1 MKINTKH
8 KYPLKTRFFSE
19 TLWVSDL
26 NVFFFFF
33 LLSLDCNIV
42 IYWPSELIWGT
53 LSCFYWC
60 ILIPLL
66 SKNYLSFINHHTTA
80 WIFNQQWCNWGSISL
95 SFQPTV
101 QITTELIS
109 TYAELLMPGIVIYGF
124 TSMKMVQN
132 SVEMLNVLTKWQF
145 FVFHCECWFLGC
157 CCSDLQLHLHLRHK
171 HQTK

>member
-1 MKINTKH
+1 MGQW
-8 KYPLKTRFFSE
+8 PER
-19 TLWVSDL
+19 
-26 NVFFFFF
+26 FFFF